1 MMEYKRF
8 VSYLY
13 RYEGGQR
20 ERNAGFVRLEVRNS
34 QCRIRIFLHHLPEM
48 QTEGEAWMFR
58 QEGERFQML
67 PLGRFTVR
75 EGGVEVCLATR
86 ADSFLD
92 TGLPVTAFR
101 GLAVFLGA
109 EERLY
114 LTVWDDDPVDFAAIR
129 RRGEEPEEGE
139 SAVGEA
145 GERVDPG
152 VAETSLEVP
161 SGKENISEEANF
173 PLEKECISV
182 EKAKESTEKEGFPVE
197 KTKPSAEKEGFPVE
211 KAEPSAEKESLL
223 VGKNESSAE
232 KEDVFTEQKGP
243 ARTESEYAER
253 EATAA
258 DRQRQSIERDFRIW
272 WRQLLEAGAAVVE
285 KYMGQ
290 RQARLETTEISTGKQ
305 EESSKI
311 SIGGSLPDSS
321 GEILSSTPLPD
332 PSQPDWAALCRQLP
346 HFLPEG
352 QTEQREFLRLSLQ
365 DIGRLPRVYWDFGK
379 NAFVLYGFSLG
390 GHLILM
396 REKPSACFLG
406 VPGHDLG
413 EDRLAAEMFGFHR
426 YMELGGQG
434 YWFTGIKL

>member
-13 RYEGGQR
+13 RYEGGQK

-58 QEGERFQML
+58 QEGERFQMV
-67 PLGRFTVR
+67 PLGRFTVQ

-114 LTVWDDDPVDFAAIR
+114 LTIWDDEPVNLAAIR
-129 RRGEEPEEGE
+129 RRGEEPEAEPE
-139 SAVGEA
+139 MEPEA
-145 GERVDPG
+145 EKETEKVEERGDPG
-152 VAETSLEVP
+152 ETGTSFEVP
-161 SGKENISEEANF
+161 SGKENISVDADASRA
-173 PLEKECISV
+173 KEGNTV
-182 EKAKESTEKEGFPVE
+182 EKD
-197 KTKPSAEKEGFPVE
+197 
-211 KAEPSAEKESLL
+211 EPSADL
-223 VGKNESSAE
+223 
-232 KEDVFTEQKGP
+232 
-243 ARTESEYAER
+243 
-253 EATAA
+253 
-258 DRQRQSIERDFRIW
+258 QRQSIERDFRIW

-285 KYMGQ
+285 KYVGQ
-290 RQARLETTEISTGKQ
+290 RQAKLETAELSSDRQNALGVNLTGICGAQ
-305 EESSKI
+305 AASPLFPGVSQVERQRQRSPDHAP
-311 SIGGSLPDSS
+311 LPDSS
-321 GEILSSTPLPD
+321 P
-332 PSQPDWAALCRQLP
+332 PDWAALCRQLP
-346 HFLPEG
+346 RFLPEG

-365 DIGRLPRVYWDFGK
+365 DIGRLPRAYWDFGK

-390 GHLILM
+390 NHLILL

-406 VPGHDLG
+406 VPGRDLG

-426 YMELGGQG
+426 YIELGGQG
-434 YWFTGIKL
+434 YWLAGIKL

>member
-58 QEGERFQML
+58 QDGEHFRMV

-101 GLAVFLGA
+101 GLAVFLGT

-129 RRGEEPEEGE
+129 RRGEEPKEEPEMEKTEERGDLGE
-139 SAVGEA
+139 TG
-145 GERVDPG
+145 
-152 VAETSLEVP
+152 TSFEVP
-161 SGKENISEEANF
+161 SGKES
-173 PLEKECISV
+173 ISV
-182 EKAKESTEKEGFPVE
+182 DADASPAKEGSTVDKDE
-197 KTKPSAEKEGFPVE
+197 PSAEKEGILIE
-211 KAEPSAEKESLL
+211 KKEPFAEKEGIRIEKNEPSAEKEQNL
-223 VGKNESSAE
+223 VEKAELSAE
-232 KEDVFTEQKGP
+232 KKGP
-243 ARTESEYAER
+243 ARTEEGYAIQ
-253 EATAA
+253 EATPA
-258 DRQRQSIERDFRIW
+258 DYQRQSIERDFRIW

-285 KYMGQ
+285 KYVGL
-290 RQARLETTEISTGKQ
+290 RQAKLETAEIATEKQ
-305 EESSKI
+305 EN
-311 SIGGSLPDSS
+311 S
-321 GEILSSTPLPD
+321 GEISFGASLPEPSRELSFDASLPD
-332 PSQPDWAALCRQLP
+332 PSPPDWAALCRQLP

-396 REKPSACFLG
+396 REKPSA
-406 VPGHDLG
+406 
-413 EDRLAAEMFGFHR
+413 
-426 YMELGGQG
+426 
-434 YWFTGIKL
+434 

>member
-13 RYEGGQR
+13 RYEGGQG

-58 QEGERFQML
+58 QEGEHFRMV

-114 LTVWDDDPVDFAAIR
+114 LTVWDDDPVDLAVIR
-129 RRGEEPEEGE
+129 RRGEEPEAEPE
-139 SAVGEA
+139 MEKTE
-145 GERVDPG
+145 ERGDPG
-152 VAETSLEVP
+152 ETGTSFEVP
-161 SGKENISEEANF
+161 SGKENISVEANAS
-173 PLEKECISV
+173 LEKEEPPV
-182 EKAKESTEKEGFPVE
+182 EKDEPSIEKEGILIEKGKSSSEKEQSPVE
-197 KTKPSAEKEGFPVE
+197 KG
-211 KAEPSAEKESLL
+211 EPSAEKERNPVEKEALF
-223 VGKNESSAE
+223 AE
-232 KEDVFTEQKGP
+232 KEDLFAKKIGP
-243 ARTESEYAER
+243 ARTEEGYAER

-272 WRQLLEAGAAVVE
+272 WRQLLEAGSAVVE
-285 KYMGQ
+285 RYVGQ
-290 RQARLETTEISTGKQ
+290 RQVKLETAELSTEKQENSREIS
-305 EESSKI
+305 I
-311 SIGGSLPDSS
+311 NV
-321 GEILSSTPLPD
+321 PLPD
-332 PSQPDWAALCRQLP
+332 PSPPDWAALCRQLP
-346 HFLPEG
+346 HFLPG
-352 QTEQREFLRLSLQ
+352 GPTAQREFLRLSLQ

-390 GHLILM
+390 VNIVWN
-396 REKPSACFLG
+396 F
-406 VPGHDLG
+406 
-413 EDRLAAEMFGFHR
+413 F
-426 YMELGGQG
+426 
-434 YWFTGIKL
+434 